1 MNLRSIDLN
10 LLVIFDA
17 LMAEKGITR
26 AAKAIG
32 MTPSAVSH
40 ALNRLRQTF
49 GDPLFTRTPTGMSP
63 TRRALELV
71 PFVRAALHSLQQ
83 GIALQREFDPETSQ
97 RTFNLRQSDFMS
109 DCLLPR
115 LCARVRA
122 EAPGVTL
129 IVGQLP
135 DDEENPY
142 APGDIQMRV
151 GARARGPEYRR
162 KRIWRDP
169 FVVAMRSD
177 HPARMDRLNLDRFLE
192 LPFLDVSSA
201 IVDRRSL
208 DEVLRSRG
216 VARRIAVTIPT
227 LAGVVAVLA
236 HTDLCAVLPQRWVA
250 LYSAPSELA
259 TMLLPTPLQGIE
271 YAVDMIWHVSDET
284 NAGHRWLRRL
294 IVEEFDV
301 LYAPPALQ
309 KRRVGHPPSRLDE
322 VPPLA
327 AAL

>member
-49 GDPLFTRTPTGMSP
+49 GDPLFDRTPTGMSP
-63 TRRALELV
+63 TRRARELI
-71 PFVRAALHSLQQ
+71 PFVRAALHSLRH
-83 GIALQREFDPETSQ
+83 GIALQHEFDPRTSE

-135 DDEENPY
+135 DAEEDPY
-142 APGDIQMRV
+142 APGDIQIRV
-151 GARARGPEYRR
+151 GSRVHAPDYRR

-169 FVVAMRSD
+169 FSVAMRWD
-177 HPARMDRLNLDRFLE
+177 HPAKRGELTLDRFLE

-216 VARRIAVTIPT
+216 ATRRTAVTIPT
-227 LAGVVAVLA
+227 LAGVVAILA

-250 LYSAPSELA
+250 LYSAPSEL
-259 TMLLPTPLQGIE
+259 TTVLLPMPLQGIE
-271 YAVDMIWHVSDET
+271 YAVDMIWHASDER

-301 LYAPPALQ
+301 LYAPPSLQ

-327 AAL
+327 AAS